1 MKGIFSRRKSLLEQ
15 FSLRLHAL
23 LSRYVLCSANSQ
35 KRLAVQKNSRTI
47 CYAILCVTL
56 IVAVPV
62 IFRYEIVTTTI
73 VNDTIT
79 LSEPTITLSK
89 FGGSRFFRTYSM
101 VIDFVRAII
110 PSLILCYINT
120 RIVYLL
126 CRMKSLAGT
135 VFYRL
140 TISLIIIIGC
150 FICCY
155 FPDALLTLILNVG
168 YIDETYRRRAIR
180 EVTDFFVT
188 FNSAVNFLVYF
199 SISYAFRR
207 SVLRLLE
214 RKRKSYCPTTY
225 ADLIHR
231 QRQKV
236 EFMNSLVNTV

>member
-1 MKGIFSRRKSLLEQ
+1 M
-15 FSLRLHAL
+15 
-23 LSRYVLCSANSQ
+23 
-35 KRLAVQKNSRTI
+35 I
-47 CYAILCVTL
+47 CYSIFCLTL

-62 IFRYEIVTTTI
+62 IFRYEIVRTTNFNET
-73 VNDTIT
+73 V
-79 LSEPTITLSK
+79 EPTISLSK
-89 FGGSRFFRTYSM
+89 FGASKFFRTYSM
-101 VIDFVRAII
+101 TIDFIRALI

-120 RIVYLL
+120 RIVCLL

-140 TISLIIIIGC
+140 TIGLIIIIGC

-155 FPDALLTLILNVG
+155 FPDALLSLILNVG

-180 EVTDFFVT
+180 EITDFFVT
-188 FNSAVNFLVYF
+188 FNSAINFLVYF

-225 ADLIHR
+225 ADLIQR
-231 QRQKV
+231 QRQKI
-236 EFMNSLVNTV
+236 ELINSLANDV